1 MLSKKLIPNASLRD
15 NANFLFFTDDK
26 AKYKDNAIKKK
37 RIFQTIGKTKFG
49 GVIVGFTV
57 SYHEELTPPV
67 VNKLPIKATE

>member
-1 MLSKKLIPNASLRD
+1 MFSKKLIPNASLRG
-15 NANFLFFTDDK
+15 NANFLFFNFSN
-26 AKYKDNAIKKK
+26 AKYNERAIKRK